1 MSKNLAS
8 SCSKGMVPMPVAVRR
23 IFMRIAVMSD
33 SHDNIWK
40 LQNAIPHLAEADVV
54 LHCGDIISPF
64 MIVRLIKGAEG
75 KPVHIVWGNND
86 GDKRLLS
93 EMAGGAEN
101 IHLHGDYALLDLD
114 GIKVALNHYPKVA
127 RALAE
132 SGNYDLVCY
141 GHDHR
146 AHDEWVGKTLLLNP
160 GEMMGMNSR
169 STIAVYDTEP
179 KKVAY
184 IEL

>member
-1 MSKNLAS
+1 
-8 SCSKGMVPMPVAVRR
+8 
-23 IFMRIAVMSD
+23 MRIAVMSD

-40 LQNAIPHLAEADVV
+40 LQNALPHLKAADLT

-64 MIVRLIKGAEG
+64 MMIRLIKGTGG

-93 EMAGGAEN
+93 EVAASAEN
-101 IHLHGDYALLDLD
+101 IHLHGEYALLDFD
-114 GIKVALNHYPKVA
+114 GFKVAVNHYPKVA

-141 GHDHR
+141 GHDHI
-146 AHDEWVGKTLLLNP
+146 AHHEWVGETMLLNP
-160 GEMMGMNSR
+160 GELMGMNSR
-169 STIAVYDTEP
+169 STIAVYDTET
-179 KKVAY
+179 KVVEY
-184 IEL
+184 IDL

>member
-1 MSKNLAS
+1 
-8 SCSKGMVPMPVAVRR
+8 
-23 IFMRIAVMSD
+23 MRIAVMSD

-40 LQNAIPHLAEADVV
+40 LQNALSHLEAADLT

-64 MIVRLIKGAEG
+64 MMIRLIKGTGG

-93 EMAGGAEN
+93 EVAASAEN
-101 IHLHGDYALLDLD
+101 IHLHGEYALLDFD
-114 GIKVALNHYPKVA
+114 GFKVAVNHYPKVA

-141 GHDHR
+141 GHDHI
-146 AHDEWVGKTLLLNP
+146 AHHEWVGETMLLNP
-160 GEMMGMNSR
+160 GELMGMNSR
-169 STIAVYDTEP
+169 STIAVYDTET
-179 KKVAY
+179 KVVEY